1 MLPVC
6 LGDGVT
12 SNPNNTNAPDGPS
25 VPTLL
30 VDQADAI
37 AEVRLNRPERLN
49 ALTPDMGPDYARLLA
64 DLDADPAVRGILVTG
79 SGRGFCSGADLTT
92 LGGSV
97 EDLRTYVTGQSL
109 QTLPAIALSLGTPV
123 ATAINGPCAGLG
135 FVLAVSADARFV
147 HPEATLSTTFARLGL
162 VAEYGIAWLLPR
174 LIGRPAATDLLLTGR
189 TITGVQAEELG
200 LATCAADPVAAARDW
215 LLAIA
220 ENSSPASVAT
230 MKRQLLD
237 AEHQTLDQSID
248 ASLVDMSTAFDSPD
262 LPEALAAR
270 AQKRAPNFAG
280 YPAQ

>member
-12 SNPNNTNAPDGPS
+12 SNPNDTNGPDGSS

-30 VDQADAI
+30 VDHADAI

-97 EDLRTYVTGQSL
+97 DELRTYVTGQSV
-109 QTLPAIALSLGTPV
+109 QTLPAIALRLGTPV

-189 TITGVQAEELG
+189 TITGVEAEELG
-200 LATCAADPVAAARDW
+200 LATCAADPVTAARDW

-237 AEHQTLDQSID
+237 AEDQSLEQSIH
-248 ASLVDMSTAFDSPD
+248 ASLVDMSAAFESPD